1 MNFPTPTPQDEPI
14 IRLDGVSV
22 LFPVYQAGS
31 RSLKKRMLFHGSRG
45 NIGRDARDQIVIA
58 ALRDISLAVAR
69 GDRVALIGANGAGK
83 TTLLRTMAGIY
94 EPVEGEVRTR
104 GRISP
109 MLDINLGIDVDLNGY
124 ENIRLR
130 AALLGLAM
138 TEIEQRLPEI
148 AEFTELGDY
157 LDMPVRTYSTGMMLR
172 LSFAVATCF
181 QPEILLMDES
191 ILTGDARFLD
201 KAEARIQRF
210 IQQASAL
217 VLASHSL
224 ELTKRWCNKGLWLDQ
239 GRIRMWG
246 PIEAV
251 IAEYQKF
258 ALPNKVLA
266 ST

>member
-1 MNFPTPTPQDEPI
+1 MNSRALAQQDEAI

-31 RSLKKRMLFHGSRG
+31 RSLKKRILFHGSRG
-45 NIGRDARDQIVIA
+45 NIGRDARDQIVVA
-58 ALRDISLAVAR
+58 ALRDISLSVAV
-69 GDRVALIGANGAGK
+69 GDRVALIGSNGAGK

-94 EPVEGEVRTR
+94 EPVEGAVRTR

-124 ENIRLR
+124 DNIRLR
-130 AALLGLAM
+130 AALLGLS
-138 TEIEQRLPEI
+138 TLEIERRLPEI

-157 LDMPVRTYSTGMMLR
+157 LDMPVRTYSAGMMLR

-191 ILTGDARFLD
+191 ILAGDARFLG
-201 KAEARIQRF
+201 KAEARIQSF
-210 IQQASAL
+210 IQRASVL

-224 ELTKRWCNKGLWLDQ
+224 DLTKRWCNKGLWLDQ
-239 GRIRMWG
+239 GRVRMWG
-246 PIEAV
+246 PIDDVVE
-251 IAEYQKF
+251 EYRKF
-258 ALPNKVLA
+258 V
-266 ST
+266 SEG

>member
-1 MNFPTPTPQDEPI
+1 MNSPALAPQDEAA

-31 RSLKKRMLFHGSRG
+31 RSLKKRILFHGSRG
-45 NIGRDARDQIVIA
+45 NIGRDARDQIVVA
-58 ALRDISLAVAR
+58 ALREISLSVAV
-69 GDRVALIGANGAGK
+69 GDRVALIGSNGAGK

-109 MLDINLGIDVDLNGY
+109 MLDINLGIDADLNGY
-124 ENIRLR
+124 DNIRLR
-130 AALLGLAM
+130 AALLGLS
-138 TEIEQRLPEI
+138 TPEIEGRLPEI

-157 LDMPVRTYSTGMMLR
+157 LDMPVRTYSAGMMLR

-191 ILTGDARFLD
+191 ILTGDARFLG
-201 KAEARIQRF
+201 KAEARIQSF
-210 IQQASAL
+210 IEQASAL

-239 GRIRMWG
+239 GRVRMWG
-246 PIEAV
+246 PIDDVVE
-251 IAEYQKF
+251 EYRKF
-258 ALPNKVLA
+258 V
-266 ST
+266 SEG

>member
-1 MNFPTPTPQDEPI
+1 MNCSADAPQDEAV

-31 RSLKKRMLFHGSRG
+31 RSLKKRILFHGSRG
-45 NIGRDARDQIVIA
+45 NIGRDANDHIVVA
-58 ALRDISLAVAR
+58 ALRDISLSVAA
-69 GDRVALIGANGAGK
+69 GDRLALIGANGAGK

-94 EPVEGEVRTR
+94 EPVQGEVRTR

-124 ENIRLR
+124 DNIHLR
-130 AALLGLAM
+130 AALLGLSSQQ
-138 TEIEQRLPEI
+138 IEQFLPEI

-157 LDMPVRTYSTGMMLR
+157 LDMPVRTYSAGMVLR

-191 ILTGDARFLD
+191 ILTGDARFLG
-201 KAEARIQRF
+201 KAESRIQSF

-239 GRIRMWG
+239 GRIRMSG

-251 IAEYQKF
+251 VEEYQRF
-258 ALPNKVLA
+258 ASA
-266 ST
+266 R